1 MFLHAVLLTFSAK
14 LRPRI
19 ISLAGR
25 VNSPR
30 PTEGMTAPVLSL
42 KSDFTDMAEGP
53 SDLRGMLKVLEAGL
67 VGMTVFASA
76 CAFN

>member
-1 MFLHAVLLTFSAK
+1 MFLHTVSPAFSANA
-14 LRPRI
+14 RPRI

-25 VNSPR
+25 VDSPR

-53 SDLRGMLKVLEAGL
+53 SDLRGYGEGLRSRNVRTMVFTFACVLH
-67 VGMTVFASA
+67 
-76 CAFN
+76 